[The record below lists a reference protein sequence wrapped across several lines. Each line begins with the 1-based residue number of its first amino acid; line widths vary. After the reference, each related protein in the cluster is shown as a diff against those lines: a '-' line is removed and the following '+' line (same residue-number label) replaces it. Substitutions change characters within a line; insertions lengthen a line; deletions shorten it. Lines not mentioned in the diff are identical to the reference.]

1 MGGLIGLSTR
11 VSLAPILTHSGY
23 NSFKICSIEN
33 KYSLFY
39 LQKNHYATTSS
50 SNQDHPEDTS
60 KNTSNNRISK
70 DINSLDF
77 LIQKKWSLK
86 ENPTPYDVLYI
97 ENTREF
103 TNRKFLRSR
112 FHKLC
117 KLYHP
122 DIAGVDLM
130 KDDNS
135 LVTEEERLERFK
147 MIKDAYTL
155 LNTPS
160 AKSKYD
166 TYNLGWAYANNTND
180 STSQSSSKSPYDL
193 WKQRSADQDTHN
205 MYWNAGNWEDYHNYH
220 QRTGGPNHIAIHG
233 KKLSHW
239 DIIIYVLMLGALG
252 ESFSL
257 LTDIQTSFGRR
268 VDIHEQC
275 EKDLIQSYLNY
286 GLGDDYWA
294 RIRRFLW
301 FRSFNLYSHSKE
313 DLDREAIKN
322 EKIIDALKGRHENN
336 EQTSSPTNV
345 KKTRKQVLQEKKLKN
360 QKLKKKLQDI
370 EESYAPKSTSKIY
383 SKKMSADAITSSE
396 HQNDHTQPDYAKSQ
410 Q

>member
-1 MGGLIGLSTR
+1 M
-11 VSLAPILTHSGY
+11 
-23 NSFKICSIEN
+23 EN
-33 KYSLFY
+33 KCCSSY
-39 LQKNHYATTSS
+39 LQRKNYATIPPAGQ
-50 SNQDHPEDTS
+50 NDFGEC
-60 KNTSNNRISK
+60 SNNKKNKDNKSSK
-70 DINSLDF
+70 DNTLDS
-77 LIQKKWSLK
+77 LIQKKWTLK

-97 ENTREF
+97 ENKREF
-103 TNRKFLRSR
+103 TNRKFLRKR

-122 DIAGVDLM
+122 DITGVDLL
-130 KDDNS
+130 KEDNS
-135 LVTEEERLERFK
+135 LVTEKERLERFK
-147 MIKDAYTL
+147 MIQDAYTL
-155 LNTPS
+155 LNTPA
-160 AKSKYD
+160 AKTKYD
-166 TYNLGWAYANNTND
+166 TYNLGWAYANTPASHNT
-180 STSQSSSKSPYDL
+180 TKSPYDL
-193 WKQRSADQDTHN
+193 WKQQTANQDTHN

-220 QRTGGPNHIAIHG
+220 QRTGNPDHIAIHG

-239 DIIIYVLMLGALG
+239 DIIVYVLMLGALG

-322 EKIIDALKGRHENN
+322 EKIIGALKGRHEKNDLSPSSS
-336 EQTSSPTNV
+336 TSVT
-345 KKTRKQVLQEKKLKN
+345 KTKQQLLQEKKVKN
-360 QKLKKKLQDI
+360 KELKKKLQDI
-370 EESYAPKSTSKIY
+370 EDSYAPNPTSKIY
-383 SKKMSADAITSSE
+383 SKKMSADTISSSE
-396 HQNDHTQPDYAKSQ
+396 DRNDHTQPDLAKSQ
-410 Q
+410 